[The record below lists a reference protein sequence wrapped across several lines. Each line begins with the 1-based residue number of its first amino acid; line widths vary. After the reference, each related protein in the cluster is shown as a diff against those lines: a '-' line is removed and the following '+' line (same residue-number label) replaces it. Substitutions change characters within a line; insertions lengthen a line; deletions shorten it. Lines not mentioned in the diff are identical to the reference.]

1 VCGKA
6 RQAGRNG
13 RVGRAARL
21 HRGCPTIKAPAP
33 CPGKRGA
40 RNYFVTAKAGRNK
53 TLAPAVISSQER
65 QAMENQRHSSAGV
78 SLQALVSR
86 AERAGV
92 GAPPVERWDPPFC
105 GDIDMVIRRDGSWD
119 YMGTPIG
126 RPALVR
132 LFSTVLRREAD
143 GGFVLVTPV
152 EKLGITV
159 EDAPFAA
166 VEMSAEERDG
176 EPVLAFRTNVGDLV
190 EAGPEHPLRFGG
202 GEEGGFVPYVLVR
215 GGLEARCT
223 RALAF
228 DLADLIEAEGQD
240 SFIRSNGA
248 RFLLPPDVVEP

>member
-1 VCGKA
+1 
-6 RQAGRNG
+6 
-13 RVGRAARL
+13 
-21 HRGCPTIKAPAP
+21 
-33 CPGKRGA
+33 
-40 RNYFVTAKAGRNK
+40 
-53 TLAPAVISSQER
+53 
-65 QAMENQRHSSAGV
+65 MENQRHSSAGV
-78 SLQALVSR
+78 SLQALASR

-92 GAPPVERWDPPFC
+92 GAPPVERWNPPFC

-152 EKLGITV
+152 EKLGIRV

-166 VEMSAEERDG
+166 VEMSAEPRGG

-190 EAGPEHPLRFGG
+190 EAGPEHPLRFGE

-228 DLADLIEAEGQD
+228 ELADHIEEDRQG
-240 SFIRSNGA
+240 SYIRSNGA
-248 RFLLPPDVVEP
+248 RFPLPPEAVGP

>member
-1 VCGKA
+1 M
-6 RQAGRNG
+6 
-13 RVGRAARL
+13 
-21 HRGCPTIKAPAP
+21 
-33 CPGKRGA
+33 
-40 RNYFVTAKAGRNK
+40 TAKAGRNK
-53 TLAPAVISSQER
+53 TGARTVISSQER

-86 AERAGV
+86 AERAGK

-119 YMGTPIG
+119 YMGTPIA

-132 LFSTVLRREAD
+132 LFSTVLRREAK

-166 VEMSAEERDG
+166 VEMSAEERQG
-176 EPVLAFRTNVGDLV
+176 EPALAFRTNVGDLV
-190 EAGPEHPLRFGG
+190 EAGPANPLRFAER
-202 GEEGGFVPYVLVR
+202 EEGGFVPYVLVR
-215 GGLEARCT
+215 GGLEARLT

-228 DLADLIEAEGQD
+228 ELADLIEEDADGL
-240 SFIRSNGA
+240 FLRSNGA
-248 RFLLPPDVVEP
+248 RFAIPPESGGA